1 MIFRL
6 LLFFWRCPLR
16 VKAIGF
22 PTQVEKEPRVT
33 LQSFFFCIMLWI
45 VVSVKAREGS
55 GANYDIQQEYI
66 MTKKK
71 KTTQDIRCTQSQTLS
86 LHVSISRWTL
96 TLKYT
101 LYSYFSTDW
110 TCIFQR
116 VGRRG
121 GREEK
126 PTGLYSAIVWE
137 LGLIL
142 VPHITALG
150 VYDEQ
155 KHTVCLK
162 IMRWENCQCTHHTWM
177 IKLL

>member
-1 MIFRL
+1 MPPKGESYRFSHTGR
-6 LLFFWRCPLR
+6 
-16 VKAIGF
+16 
-22 PTQVEKEPRVT
+22 EEPRVDT
-33 LQSFFFCIMLWI
+33 QSFFFCIMLWT
-45 VVSVKAREGS
+45 VASVKAREGS

-66 MTKKK
+66 MTK

-126 PTGLYSAIVWE
+126 PTGLYGAIVWE

-142 VPHITALG
+142 VPHITELG

-155 KHTVCLK
+155 KHSVYLK
-162 IMRWENCQCTHHTWM
+162 IMRWENCQCTHHKWM